1 MRYSG
6 TCLLQEIDPNHDGKV
21 SFQEFVQL
29 LGKLEARLS
38 NQSDMSNDD
47 RVNLEIDIKEGHDMK
62 ILEFL
67 R

>member
-1 MRYSG
+1 MSYTG
-6 TCLLQEIDPNHDGKV
+6 TRLLQEIDPNHDGKV

-38 NQSDMSNDD
+38 NQADMSNDD
-47 RVNLEIDIKEGHDMK
+47 SVNLEIDIKEGQDMK

>member
-1 MRYSG
+1 
-6 TCLLQEIDPNHDGKV
+6 LLQEIDPNHDGKV

-38 NQSDMSNDD
+38 NQTDMSNDD
-47 RVNLEIDIKEGHDMK
+47 GVNLEIEIKEGQDMK
-62 ILEFL
+62 TLEFL